1 MIVMMVMIIVVDHFM
16 VDEFTM
22 VVMSIVVFVFD
33 VMVNWRVAMMML
45 MKSFLQV
52 MIVMVIFVNWTVVWS
67 FMMAFAFLV

>member
-52 MIVMVIFVNWTVVWS
+52 MIVMVIFVNWTVMWS